1 MNIRRI
7 ALIAALAVVPFGC
20 SDEESPTP
28 DPPGCVAGNEVG
40 DECAGVPSGKLCDGA
55 SCAPASCCSVTT
67 VTNDAELTE
76 AIASASDG
84 DCIVLDAGNY
94 AQLDLATKSL
104 RVFAEGPDNT
114 SVGTI
119 TTGGSGVD
127 VRGVAASAVNVTGGD
142 VRLSAVRITD
152 SPQDGIAVAAG
163 ASVTVEE
170 SEIRQSGRYGV
181 SAFDAGSVDLSY
193 TIVEGTEGPGVWMQ
207 ACDMPCTCANDLTA
221 AITNTIIANAKIVG
235 LSIVDASVTIDNV
248 EVRDTTV
255 GGNFEAGGGVSVAHC
270 ADVAATDLRV
280 LDSADFGILVHDSSF
295 VMNGGQVDNNLRGLW
310 MQQIGASQAGAV
322 ASVTSVTLD
331 GNLGVGIG
339 VDGAAL
345 DVSVTDSTVS
355 NTANIS
361 LPVLVNGVSA
371 ASEQVGDGLSWLGV
385 SSVTLSSVTVENSA
399 RTGLLID
406 GEVGANSSIENLTLN
421 ETGDKGNIIHQNFVD
436 GGTEPVTSGTVPPGI
451 KTADELYAIPED
463 VVPPGI

>member
-20 SDEESPTP
+20 SDDETTTP
-28 DPPGCVAGNEVG
+28 DPPGCEPGNEVG
-40 DECAGVPSGKLCDGA
+40 DACAGVPSGKLCDGA
-55 SCAPASCCSVTT
+55 SCAPASCGNVTT

-76 AIASASDG
+76 AIANASDG
-84 DCIVLDAGNY
+84 DCIVLNAGNY
-94 AQLDLATKSL
+94 AQLDLSTKSIG
-104 RVFAEGPDNT
+104 VFAEGPDNT

-127 VRGVAASAVNVTGGD
+127 VRGVASNAVSVTGGD
-142 VRLSAVRITD
+142 VRLSAVRISD
-152 SPQDGIAVAAG
+152 SAVDGITVGAG
-163 ASVTVEE
+163 ASVTVEQ

-181 SAFDAGSVDLSY
+181 AAFDSASIDLSE
-193 TIVEGTEGPGVWMQ
+193 TVVEGNEGPGLWVL
-207 ACDMPCTCANDLTA
+207 ACDTPCGCTNQLTS
-221 AITNTIIANAKIVG
+221 AITNTVIANAEIVG
-235 LSIVDASVTIDNV
+235 LSIVGASVTIDNV

-270 ADVAATDLRV
+270 SDVAATDLRV

-295 VMNGGQVDNNLRGLW
+295 VMNGGQVDNNLRGVW
-310 MQQIGASQAGAV
+310 MQEIGASQAGAV

-345 DVSVTDSTVS
+345 DVSVTDTTVS

-406 GEVGANSSIENLTLN
+406 GEVGANSSITNLTLN
-421 ETGDKGNIIHQNFVD
+421 ETGEKGSIIQQNFVD
-436 GGTEPVTSGTVPPGI
+436 GGTEPITSGTVPPGI
-451 KTADELYAIPED
+451 KTAEELFAIPED

>member
-7 ALIAALAVVPFGC
+7 ALIAALSLVPFGC
-20 SDEESPTP
+20 SDDEAPTP
-28 DPPGCVAGNEVG
+28 EPPGCAEGNEVG
-40 DECAGVPSGKLCDGA
+40 EACAGVPSGKLCDGA
-55 SCAPASCCSVTT
+55 SCAPSSCSSVTT
-67 VTNDAELTE
+67 VTNDAELSE
-76 AIASASDG
+76 AVANANDG
-84 DCIVLDAGNY
+84 DCIILSPGNY
-94 AQLDLATKSL
+94 AQLDMAAKGIG
-104 RVFAEGPDNT
+104 VFAEGPDST
-114 SVGTI
+114 SVGTV
-119 TTGGSGVD
+119 TTGGSGAE
-127 VRGVAASAVNVTGGD
+127 VRGVAATNVNVTGGD
-142 VRLSAVRITD
+142 VRLSAVRISG
-152 SPQDGIAVAAG
+152 SPQDGVSVSAG
-163 ASVTVEE
+163 ASVTVEQ

-181 SAFDAGSVDLSY
+181 SAFDSGSVDLSY

-207 ACDMPCTCANDLTA
+207 CGDTPCSCATDLQG
-221 AITNTIIANAKIVG
+221 AITHTVIANAKIVG

-255 GGNFEAGGGVSVAHC
+255 GGNFEAGGGVSIAHC
-270 ADVAATDLRV
+270 ADVMATDLRV
-280 LDSADFGILVHDSSF
+280 LNSADFGILVHDSSF
-295 VMNGGQVDNNLRGLW
+295 VMNGGQVDNNLRGVW

-339 VDGAAL
+339 VDGGSL
-345 DVSVTDSTVS
+345 DVSVSNSTVS

-371 ASEQVGDGLSWLGV
+371 ASEQVGDGFSWLGL

-406 GEVGANSSIENLTLN
+406 GEVGANSSIADLTLN
-421 ETGDKGNIIHQNFVD
+421 ETGEKGNIIQQNFVD
-436 GGTEPVTSGTVPPGI
+436 GGTEPVTSGMVPPGI
-451 KTADELYAIPED
+451 KTADELFAIPED